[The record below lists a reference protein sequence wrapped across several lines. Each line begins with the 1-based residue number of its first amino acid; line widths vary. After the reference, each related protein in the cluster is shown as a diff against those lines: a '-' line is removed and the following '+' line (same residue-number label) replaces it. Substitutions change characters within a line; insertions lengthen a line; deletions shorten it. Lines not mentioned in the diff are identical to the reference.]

1 MPTKFCCVYSIA
13 AESRTCLKS
22 LTMASSKHLQ
32 VRIAE
37 LWHFLG
43 LYPNM
48 SQGDILCKETKR
60 FFFIIRTKITSAH
73 KCENIFFQSSDVA
86 IVSDTSALT
95 TKHYKEALEDLY
107 YQCHTSVSVCS
118 CIFLCHLLYFWAD
131 SSICKLIAVSRP
143 VIVLGCQAETSD
155 GLIFSNMRSYSDV
168 LTASVGSGSAPPSC
182 LPRLQSH

>member
-1 MPTKFCCVYSIA
+1 MFFCHLAKSICSNVNIIILIPCCYKRDRFCSCLLSITAGIVQSVPTKFCCVYSIA
-13 AESRTCLKS
+13 AESRICLKS
-22 LTMASSKHLQ
+22 LTMARSKHLQ

-95 TKHYKEALEDLY
+95 TKQCTTRRLWKTFIINVTQVFLYALAY
-107 YQCHTSVSVCS
+107 FFVICY
-118 CIFLCHLLYFWAD
+118 IFEQIPQFA
-131 SSICKLIAVSRP
+131 
-143 VIVLGCQAETSD
+143 
-155 GLIFSNMRSYSDV
+155 N
-168 LTASVGSGSAPPSC
+168 
-182 LPRLQSH
+182 